1 MKIVTAVVNNPQF
14 IEIQYYTLKKYF
26 KGDYEFIVFNDA
38 KTFPDFTN
46 GDDITIKTQI
56 EEMCATLHI
65 QCIPIPNDHHR
76 GAIGD
81 PSIRCADSMNFMLQY
96 QKAHPDQYLIL
107 DSDMFLVD
115 DLDISKYTPY
125 DAAILLQ
132 NRDDKNY
139 FWHGICYLDFTKL
152 NNIDLLCWDC
162 IDKTDTGG
170 GMQEWLLNQ
179 VPDEDKNTTSN
190 TELLRNITYV
200 GNIYFI
206 RHLVSCKWKIH
217 QLPKRLQQH
226 ASLIEFL
233 KNDVRNINDKF
244 FCELY
249 DDIFLHY
256 RAGCNW
262 RQEGMET
269 HRRLTQ
275 ALKNALLE

>member
-14 IEIQYYTLKKYF
+14 IEIQYHTLKKYF

-38 KTFPDFTN
+38 KSFPDFTN
-46 GDDITIKTQI
+46 GGDITIKTQI
-56 EEMCATLHI
+56 EEMCSTLQI
-65 QCIPIPNDHHR
+65 QCISIPNEHHR
-76 GAIGD
+76 NAISA

-115 DLDISKYTPY
+115 ELDIGKYTPY

-139 FWHGICYLDFTKL
+139 FWHGVCYLDFTKL
-152 NNIDLLCWDC
+152 NNIDLLRWDC
-162 IDKTDTGG
+162 TDKTDTGG

-179 VPDEDKNTTSN
+179 VPDEDKNTSSN

-200 GNIYFI
+200 DNIYFI

-217 QLPKRLQQH
+217 QLPKRLQQNI
-226 ASLIEFL
+226 SLIEFL

-269 HRRLTQ
+269 HRRLAQT
-275 ALKNALLE
+275 LKNALIE